1 MNTKD
6 NQRSR
11 LTRLLLK
18 NAYLECM
25 HHKQPGKITVKDICE
40 AAQVNRSTF
49 YLHFDEPN
57 DILIA
62 LEDESIDQISEY
74 LRSIGAEEEASPD
87 VQNYLLSFFQ
97 YIRKNDETF
106 RCLLVENND
115 PHFRRKLFDL
125 TMELIPAEFSLDIHP
140 ELLELICR
148 FIISGSIEL
157 LIHWVRTDYQI
168 PDQQMGLLL
177 NRLCEGSIKE
187 ALLP

>member
-25 HHKQPGKITVKDICE
+25 HKKQPGKITVKDLCE

-49 YLHFDEPN
+49 YLHFNEPN
-57 DILIA
+57 DILMA
-62 LEDESIDQISEY
+62 LEDEAIEQISAY
-74 LRSIGAEEEASPD
+74 LRSIGAEEESSPN
-87 VQNYLLSFFQ
+87 VQDYLLSFFQ

-106 RCLLVENND
+106 RSLLIENND

-125 TMELIPAEFSLDIHP
+125 TTELIPLEFSLDIDP
-140 ELLELICR
+140 EIFSLISQ

-157 LIHWVRTDYQI
+157 LIHWIRSDYKI
-168 PDQQMGLLL
+168 PDRQMGLLIS
-177 NRLCEGSIKE
+177 RLCEGSIKE